1 MAIRDFGEIAEKL
14 RRSTVLVLP
23 GERGNGSGVIWS
35 ADGVIV
41 TNAHVAR
48 ASQMRIQLWD
58 GREFDAALVSR
69 DTRRDLA
76 ELRIAATNL
85 PAATAADSAQ
95 VRPGE
100 LAIAIGNPLG
110 FVGALTTG
118 VIHAVGPVVG
128 PLGGSLRGFGSQPW
142 VQADVRLAP
151 GNSGG
156 PLADASGR
164 VIGINTM
171 VAGRLALAVPS
182 NAVTNFL
189 ASDPIDAW
197 LGVSVA
203 PVRVPRPGTRAKTFG
218 FVLLEVEP
226 GSPAANASLLPGDIL
241 LGTDEKSFSSLE
253 DLSTSLQGKGPRL
266 LRLAFLRGN
275 YERFRRVTV
284 QLGGQRVPRGAAAA

>member
-1 MAIRDFGEIAEKL
+1 MAIHGFGEIAEQL
-14 RRSTVLVLP
+14 RRSTVLVSP
-23 GERGNGSGVIWS
+23 GGRGNGSGVIWS
-35 ADGVIV
+35 ADGTVI

-48 ASQMRIQLWD
+48 ASQMRVQLWD

-76 ELRIAATNL
+76 ELRISAANL
-85 PAATAADSAQ
+85 PAVAAADSSQ

-118 VIHAVGPVVG
+118 VVHAVGP
-128 PLGGSLRGFGSQPW
+128 LRRFGSEPW

-156 PLADASGR
+156 PLADARGR

-182 NAVTNFL
+182 NAVTSFL

-197 LGVSVA
+197 LGVTVA
-203 PVRVPRPGTRAKTFG
+203 PVQVPRPGSRSKVFG
-218 FVLLEVEP
+218 LVLLEVEP
-226 GSPAANASLLPGDIL
+226 DGPAANASLLAGDIL
-241 LGTDEKSFSSLE
+241 LGTDEKSFASLD
-253 DLSTSLQGKGPRL
+253 DLSKSLQGSGPRV
-266 LRLAFLRGN
+266 LRLAFLRGD

-284 QLGGQRVPRGAAAA
+284 QLGAQRILRSAAAA

>member
-23 GERGNGSGVIWS
+23 GARGNGSGVIWS
-35 ADGVIV
+35 PDGVIV

-48 ASQMRIQLWD
+48 GSHLRVQFWD
-58 GREFDAALVSR
+58 GRELEAAVVSR

-76 ELRIAATNL
+76 ELRVSAANL
-85 PAATAADSAQ
+85 PAAIAADSSQ

-118 VIHAVGPVVG
+118 VIHTVGPMRR
-128 PLGGSLRGFGSQPW
+128 LGSDPW

-156 PLADASGR
+156 PLADAGGR

-171 VAGRLALAVPS
+171 VAGSLALAVPS
-182 NAVTNFL
+182 NAVTSFL
-189 ASDPIDAW
+189 AADPIDAW

-203 PVRVPRPGTRAKTFG
+203 PVRVPRPGTRAKAFG
-218 FVLLEVEP
+218 LVLLEVEP
-226 GSPAANASLLPGDIL
+226 DSPAANASLLPGDIL
-241 LGTDEKSFSSLE
+241 LGTDEKSFASLD
-253 DLSTSLQGKGPRL
+253 DLSSALQGSGPRRV
-266 LRLAFLRGN
+266 RLAFLRGD

-284 QLGGQRVPRGAAAA
+284 QLGAQRIPRSAAAA

>member
-1 MAIRDFGEIAEKL
+1 MAIYGFGEIAEQL
-14 RRSTVLVLP
+14 RRSTVLVLS
-23 GERGNGSGVIWS
+23 GARGNGSGVIWS

-48 ASQMRIQLWD
+48 ASQMRVQLWD
-58 GREFDAALVSR
+58 GRAFDATLVSR

-76 ELRIAATNL
+76 ELRIVAANL
-85 PAATAADSAQ
+85 PAALSADSSQ

-118 VIHAVGPVVG
+118 VIHGVG
-128 PLGGSLRGFGSQPW
+128 PLRSFGTETW

-156 PLADASGR
+156 PLADARGR

-182 NAVTNFL
+182 NAVANFL
-189 ASDPIDAW
+189 AADPIDAW
-197 LGVSVA
+197 LGVTVA
-203 PVRVPRPGTRAKTFG
+203 PVRVPRPGSRAKTFG
-218 FVLLEVEP
+218 LVLLEVEP
-226 GSPAANASLLPGDIL
+226 DSPAANASLMPGDIL
-241 LGTDEKSFSSLE
+241 LGTDEKSFTSVD
-253 DLSTSLQGKGPRL
+253 DLAISLQGTGPRL
-266 LRLAFLRGN
+266 VRLAFLRGN

-284 QLGGQRVPRGAAAA
+284 QLGGQRVPRSAAAA

>member
-1 MAIRDFGEIAEKL
+1 MVIHGFGEIAEQL
-14 RRSTVLVLP
+14 RRSTVVVYA
-23 GERGNGSGVIWS
+23 GGRGNGSGVIWS
-35 ADGVIV
+35 TDGVII

-48 ASQMRIQLWD
+48 ASQMRVQLWD
-58 GREFDAALVSR
+58 GREFDASLVSR

-76 ELRIAATNL
+76 ELRISAANL
-85 PAATAADSAQ
+85 PAAAAADSSQ
-95 VRPGE
+95 IRPGE

-118 VIHAVGPVVG
+118 VIHAVGP
-128 PLGGSLRGFGSQPW
+128 LRRWGSEPW

-156 PLADASGR
+156 PLADARGR

-182 NAVTNFL
+182 NAITNFL

-203 PVRVPRPGTRAKTFG
+203 PVRVPRPGSRAKTFG
-218 FVLLEVEP
+218 LVLLEVEP
-226 GSPAANASLLPGDIL
+226 ESPAANASLLAGDIL
-241 LGTDEKSFSSLE
+241 LGTEEKSFTSLG
-253 DLSTSLQGKGPRL
+253 DLADSLQGSGPRL

-284 QLGGQRVPRGAAAA
+284 QLGVQRNSRSAAAA

>member
-1 MAIRDFGEIAEKL
+1 MAIHGFGEIAEKL

-48 ASQMRIQLWD
+48 ASQMRVQLWD

-76 ELRIAATNL
+76 ELRISAANL
-85 PAATAADSAQ
+85 PAAVAADSSQ

-118 VIHAVGPVVG
+118 VVHAVGPLRR
-128 PLGGSLRGFGSQPW
+128 LGSEPW

-156 PLADASGR
+156 PLADARGR

-189 ASDPIDAW
+189 AADPIDAW
-197 LGVSVA
+197 LGVIVA
-203 PVRVPRPGTRAKTFG
+203 PVRVPRPGSRAKTFG
-218 FVLLEVEP
+218 LALLEVEP
-226 GSPAANASLLPGDIL
+226 DGPAANASLLPGDIL
-241 LGTDEKSFSSLE
+241 LGTDEKSFASLD
-253 DLSTSLQGKGPRL
+253 DLSSALQGSRPRL
-266 LRLAFLRGN
+266 VRLAFLRGD
-275 YERFRRVTV
+275 YERFRLVTV
-284 QLGGQRVPRGAAAA
+284 QLGGHRVPRSAAAA

>member
-1 MAIRDFGEIAEKL
+1 MAIHGFGEIAEQL
-14 RRSTVLVLP
+14 RRSTVLVHA
-23 GERGNGSGVIWS
+23 GARGNGSGVIWS
-35 ADGVIV
+35 ADGAII

-76 ELRIAATNL
+76 ELRINAANL
-85 PAATAADSAQ
+85 PAATPADSSQ

-118 VIHAVGPVVG
+118 VIHTVG
-128 PLGGSLRGFGSQPW
+128 LLRRFGSEPW

-156 PLADASGR
+156 PLADACGR

-189 ASDPIDAW
+189 AADPIDAW
-197 LGVSVA
+197 LGVTVA
-203 PVRVPRPGTRAKTFG
+203 PVRVPRPGSRSKAFG
-218 FVLLEVEP
+218 LVLLEVEP
-226 GSPAANASLLPGDIL
+226 DSPAANASLLPGDIL
-241 LGTDEKSFSSLE
+241 LGTDEKSFASLG
-253 DLSTSLQGKGPRL
+253 DLAGSLPGSGPRL
-266 LRLAFLRGN
+266 LRLAFLRGD

-284 QLGGQRVPRGAAAA
+284 QLGAQRTRSAAAA